1 MKNNKISDLIKKEL
15 TFTTLDI
22 TVLAV
27 LIALYIILDN
37 IIHTESVK
45 YSLAFIALAVAGMEF
60 GPTKAG
66 LVAVL
71 GDCVSAAIFGT
82 FPIPIVLLSNFLKGV
97 TQGLILYKKRTIPF
111 VVLVSVIEQLILS
124 WFLTPLGLHMYYGM
138 PYKALVVARVA
149 QVIPLFVIEIVV
161 IFAISKF
168 LYLPLKNI
176 LNGKSTKS

>member
-1 MKNNKISDLIKKEL
+1 MGRCPPTERLMSAIYAPHPLEVFFILKNNKISDLIKKEL

-124 WFLTPLGLHMYYGM
+124 WFLTPLG
-138 PYKALVVARVA
+138 
-149 QVIPLFVIEIVV
+149 
-161 IFAISKF
+161 
-168 LYLPLKNI
+168 
-176 LNGKSTKS
+176 